1 MVATDHPQIFS
12 RPNDVRLAARN
23 GSYVGPTAGMASRF
37 VQVNLVILPEEQANG
52 FLRFCQANPKPCPVL
67 AVSEPGSRQC
77 NALGDDLD
85 IARDVPS
92 YRVYRN
98 GKFASTQNDVADVWR
113 DDLVTF
119 ALGCSFSFEHA
130 LLQNG
135 VPVRHIEEGRNIPM
149 YKTSIPL
156 QPAGG
161 FSGNMVVSMRPFKAA
176 EAIRAIQITTR
187 FPQTHG
193 APVHLGD
200 PSLIGIANLGSP
212 EYGDA
217 VSVADDE
224 IPVFWACGV
233 TPQQILM
240 DSGIEFAIT
249 HTPGHML
256 VTDIPESQITLF

>member
-1 MVATDHPQIFS
+1 
-12 RPNDVRLAARN
+12 
-23 GSYVGPTAGMASRF
+23 
-37 VQVNLVILPEEQANG
+37 
-52 FLRFCQANPKPCPVL
+52 
-67 AVSEPGSRQC
+67 
-77 NALGDDLD
+77 
-85 IARDVPS
+85 VPS

-135 VPVRHIEEGRNIPM
+135 VPVRHIEEGRNVPM

-156 QPAGG
+156 QSAGG
-161 FSGNMVVSMRPFKAA
+161 FSGNMVVSMRPFRAA

-200 PSLIGIANLGSP
+200 PSLIGIASLGAP

-217 VSVADDE
+217 VSIADDE